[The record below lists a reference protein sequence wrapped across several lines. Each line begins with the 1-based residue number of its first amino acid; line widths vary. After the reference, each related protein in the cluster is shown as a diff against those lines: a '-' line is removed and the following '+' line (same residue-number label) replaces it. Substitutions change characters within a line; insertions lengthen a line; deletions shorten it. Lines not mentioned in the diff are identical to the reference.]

1 MRPCVAAVV
10 GPRSPPDTPRAA
22 TTRSPPRPTD
32 GRTVRIAHARKAT
45 NATAGKAMATGSVQ
59 APWSRTMN
67 HSHGNSTGST
77 PHHGNA
83 RGGGRSGA
91 SGSMAPERTRVVCPP
106 CGNIAPMSDAPDFR
120 LEHSE
125 LISEDEFSEF
135 TSTDLPYY
143 SDWRGSF
150 EKLPWA
156 TDDESLRA
164 ANADIAIVGAPLD
177 EGTSSRPGARFG
189 PRAIRMAPTAWS
201 SDYAWSI
208 QLDVEPYAA
217 RDGRRRRRCAGRPH
231 AVRARPA
238 RDPREGVPRGERRRH
253 PDRAGRRS
261 FDHLSRAWPPW
272 RVTSGPG
279 RWA

>member
-1 MRPCVAAVV
+1 
-10 GPRSPPDTPRAA
+10 
-22 TTRSPPRPTD
+22 
-32 GRTVRIAHARKAT
+32 
-45 NATAGKAMATGSVQ
+45 
-59 APWSRTMN
+59 
-67 HSHGNSTGST
+67 
-77 PHHGNA
+77 
-83 RGGGRSGA
+83 
-91 SGSMAPERTRVVCPP
+91 MAPERTRVVCPP

-208 QLDVEPYAA
+208 QLDVEPYEHVTVVDAGDA
-217 RDGRRRRRCAGRPH
+217 PIVPTRFERGLRVIHEKVFRVASAGPIPIVLGGDHSITYPERGRRGASRLAPEGGRDPLR
-231 AVRARPA
+231 RARRHGLRPMGEPL
-238 RDPREGVPRGERRRH
+238 RPR
-253 PDRAGRRS
+253 
-261 FDHLSRAWPPW
+261 
-272 RVTSGPG
+272 
-279 RWA
+279 